1 MLSHNSLTGGLGDL
15 VVDITA
21 GDLGDSVAVLNLN
34 WDNHDLGVVNT
45 VLSDNFTTSM
55 LDSGSDRVGNS
66 MGNWSYWGNWGNS
79 KRSSNGSTVRVSSKE
94 LRISLS
100 FSLTLS
106 NGVVGKGRSITD
118 GIGDFL
124 ANLLV
129 FNLLGIDSLCGANIL
144 S

>member
-1 MLSHNSLTGGLGDL
+1 MSGLNSLTGGHRDL

-34 WDNHDLGVVNT
+34 RDKLDLGVINT
-45 VLSDNFTTSM
+45 VLSSHFTTSV

-66 MGNWSYWGNWGNS
+66 MSNWGNMS
-79 KRSSNGSTVRVSSKE
+79 NSERSGNCSTIRVSSKE

-106 NGVVGKGRSITD
+106 NGMVAKRSVTD
-118 GIGDFL
+118 GVNNFL
-124 ANLLV
+124 ADLLV
-129 FNLLGIDSLCGANIL
+129 FNLLSIDNLCGANIL

>member
-1 MLSHNSLTGGLGDL
+1 MSGLDSLTGGLRDL

-34 WDNHDLGVVNT
+34 RDKLDLGVINT
-45 VLSDNFTTSM
+45 VLSSHFTTSV

-66 MGNWSYWGNWGNS
+66 MSNWGNMS
-79 KRSSNGSTVRVSSKE
+79 NSERSGNCSTIRVSSKE

-106 NGVVGKGRSITD
+106 NGVVAKGRSVTD
-118 GIGDFL
+118 GVNDLL
-124 ANLLV
+124 ADLLV
-129 FNLLGIDSLCGANIL
+129 FNLLSIDNLCGANIL

>member
-1 MLSHNSLTGGLGDL
+1 MSGLDSLTGGHRDL

-34 WDNHDLGVVNT
+34 RDKLDLGVINT
-45 VLSDNFTTSM
+45 VLSSHFTTSV
-55 LDSGSDRVGNS
+55 LDSGSDGVGNS
-66 MGNWSYWGNWGNS
+66 MSNWGNMS
-79 KRSSNGSTVRVSSKE
+79 NSERSGNCSTIRVSSKE

-106 NGVVGKGRSITD
+106 NGMVAKRSVTD
-118 GIGDFL
+118 GVNDFL
-124 ANLLV
+124 ADLLV
-129 FNLLGIDSLCGANIL
+129 FNLLSIDNLCGANIL

>member
-1 MLSHNSLTGGLGDL
+1 MGGLNSLAGGLGDL

-21 GDLGDSVAVLNLN
+21 GNLGDGVAVLNLN
-34 WDNHDLGVVNT
+34 RDKLDLGVVNT
-45 VLSDNFTTSM
+45 VLGDNFTTSM
-55 LDSGSDRVGNS
+55 LDSGGDRVGNS
-66 MGNWSYWGNWGNS
+66 MGNWSNWGNS
-79 KRSSNGSTVRVSSKE
+79 KRSSNGSTIRVSSKE
-94 LRISLS
+94 LRISFS

-106 NGVVGKGRSITD
+106 NGVIAKGRSITN

-129 FNLLGIDSLCGANIL
+129 FNLLGINSLLSANIL